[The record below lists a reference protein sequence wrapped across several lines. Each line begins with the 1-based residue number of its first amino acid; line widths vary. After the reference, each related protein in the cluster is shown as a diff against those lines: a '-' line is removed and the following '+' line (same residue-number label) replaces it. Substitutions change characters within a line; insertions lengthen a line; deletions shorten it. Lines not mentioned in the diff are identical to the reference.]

1 MAKTRAQELDSN
13 PNRLKNESNDSY
25 NQRVKYN
32 AFRLKQQED
41 KNLVKKYWNKVENN
55 INNESN
61 YFLKS
66 AEQVVTS
73 PIRFAKYL
81 DNKIDIQ
88 DVNKYRND
96 KAKSEVNQK
105 GLSSAMDIATLATL
119 GGLDSGLKSKAM
131 MMQLAKKAGKYQG
144 EQFIQDV
151 GFGIYNINDKAD
163 GGYINNELNP
173 KYNNY
178 LNMRQYAQGGDL
190 TRFNEGGTHE
200 ASPLGGIPQGQ
211 APDGSQNRVE
221 QGESKKG
228 NFIYSNRIELNKDL
242 IKQFNLPGYVA
253 NKSVS
258 DASKA
263 IDDKFKDR
271 ADKYAQETKKTLLDR
286 LANAQEYLKQQEQ
299 ATADQANQSMQ
310 ANSQQIPDQMN
321 GQVPEGMEEY
331 VKGPNSNPQEE
342 QVEQM
347 QGQQQMTSSPI
358 AAFGGYQ
365 INKFFN
371 GGVVPL
377 ENSLKPAGLN
387 TLQGAK
393 ITAPQV
399 PASAGVAPSINP
411 QETAGTPAGAI
422 VNAASTAFDLGKTA
436 FGKAA
441 QDTTGQAESAKVDK
455 VGMIGNSALKGAQAG
470 AAFGPWGAAIGGVVG
485 AGAGILGSN
494 KAEKAALING
504 NNFGINT
511 NNKVSDNYA
520 ANGGTLNIDPNKKAI
535 PITKDGLNNLNVA
548 PGTRTSDQVG
558 RYTKIVGYQ
567 PGVTEGKTGRQGAYV
582 YSPELAGG
590 REFVN
595 SSGLASLHNSDTW
608 RQYQT
613 SMKAQ
618 IASEQAAGLPVSSY
632 ANLTNKFFDGG
643 NLNGS
648 YNPNLDM
655 SKIFKV
661 KENLNPQ
668 VTQDLMKKNDLA
680 TNSSALSAYNNEAIN
695 PGFYSTQKQLDG
707 DRYSLKNRLGRAGET
722 LNENAGDLMRL
733 APVAM
738 NAYQLKNLK
747 KPQGFQYQTLDNRYK
762 PSYVDEAQMQRNVD
776 QEGRNTLSAI
786 GQMGGSE
793 GAIRNAILASGINN
807 TRGLSDAYANAS
819 AQNRAQDAAAQQ
831 FNLGVDSQ
839 NTSIRNKAI
848 DEMRA
853 DKGAYDSAKSK
864 YLSAIGTDI
873 GDIGKEKNASDAAI
887 AMFGYTRKGKYVVD
901 KNGNKVSPEELSKRQ
916 ADYASYISEQNKKDR
931 K

>member
-1 MAKTRAQELDSN
+1 M
-13 PNRLKNESNDSY
+13 
-25 NQRVKYN
+25 KYKDGGQIN
-32 AFRLKQQED
+32 
-41 KNLVKKYWNKVENN
+41 NN
-55 INNESN
+55 I
-61 YFLKS
+61 
-66 AEQVVTS
+66 
-73 PIRFAKYL
+73 
-81 DNKIDIQ
+81 
-88 DVNKYRND
+88 
-96 KAKSEVNQK
+96 
-105 GLSSAMDIATLATL
+105 
-119 GGLDSGLKSKAM
+119 
-131 MMQLAKKAGKYQG
+131 
-144 EQFIQDV
+144 
-151 GFGIYNINDKAD
+151 
-163 GGYINNELNP
+163 NP

-200 ASPLGGIPQGQ
+200 SSPLGGIPQGQ

-228 NFIYSNRIELNKDL
+228 NFIYSNRIELDKGL

-253 NKSVS
+253 GKSVS
-258 DASKA
+258 DASKV

-321 GQVPEGMEEY
+321 GKIPEGMEEY
-331 VKGPNSNPQEE
+331 TEEANSGFQGEQE
-342 QVEQM
+342 QQM
-347 QGQQQMTSSPI
+347 QSSVPNSPI

-387 TLQGAK
+387 ALQGAK
-393 ITAPQV
+393 ITASQV
-399 PASAGVAPSINP
+399 PDSAGVAPSINP
-411 QETAGTPAGAI
+411 QESSATPAGA
-422 VNAASTAFDLGKTA
+422 VVGAASTAFDLARTA
-436 FGKAA
+436 FGKPV
-441 QDTTGQAESAKVDK
+441 QDTTGQVESAKVDK
-455 VGMIGNSALKGAQAG
+455 VGMIGGSALKGAQAG
-470 AAFGPWGAAIGGVVG
+470 AAFGPLGAAIGGVVG

-504 NNFGINT
+504 NNFAINT
-511 NNKVSDNYA
+511 NNKISDNYA
-520 ANGGTLNIDPNKKAI
+520 ANGGNLNIDPNKKAI
-535 PITKDGLNNLNVA
+535 PITKEGLNNLNVV

-558 RYTKIVGYQ
+558 RYAKIVGYQ

-582 YSPELAGG
+582 YSPEVAGG

-608 RQYQT
+608 NQYQT
-613 SMKAQ
+613 NMKAQ

-632 ANLTNKFFDGG
+632 TNLTKKFFDGG
-643 NLNGS
+643 NLNGG

-655 SKIFKV
+655 SEIFKV
-661 KENLNPQ
+661 KQNLNPQ

-680 TNSSALSAYNNEAIN
+680 TNSSSLSTYNNEAIN
-695 PGFYSTQKQLDG
+695 PGLYSTQKQLDG
-707 DRYSLKNRLGRAGET
+707 DRYSLKNRLERAGET
-722 LNENAGDLMRL
+722 INENAGDLMRL

-762 PSYVDEAQMQRNVD
+762 PQYVDEAQMQRNID

-786 GQMGGSE
+786 SQMGGSE
-793 GAIRNAILASGINN
+793 GAIRNAMLASGINN
-807 TRGLSDAYANAS
+807 TKGLSDAYANAS
-819 AQNRAQDAAAQQ
+819 AQNRAENTAAQQ

-864 YLSAIGTDI
+864 YLSAIGTDV

-916 ADYASYISEQNKKDR
+916 ADYASYVSEQNKKDR